1 MTEVCVITLT
11 DFKLVKTLL
20 KKKKQQTFSS
30 VPVCLLIYSFFFVVD
45 GPLSLPK

>member
-20 KKKKQQTFSS
+20 KKNNKPFLQ
-30 VPVCLLIYSFFFVVD
+30 CLYVSLFTPFFVVD